1 MRCLNKFDFIVNF
14 SAASTCLRMRMEGD
28 EDVGLSSETGSD
40 NFVSTPVAAPVAAL
54 PSQDVV
60 PKDGSDADAASSD
73 TDTRLESPVERSG
86 ETEEYRDVDTAVSEG
101 VTRQASEQ
109 VIDQLS
115 GGLLA
120 NVLPDLNAA
129 KMTLSEITWVHSANV
144 E

>member
-1 MRCLNKFDFIVNF
+1 
-14 SAASTCLRMRMEGD
+14 MEGD

-40 NFVSTPVAAPVAAL
+40 NFVSTPVAAL

-73 TDTRLESPVERSG
+73 TDTHLESPVERSG
-86 ETEEYRDVDTAVSEG
+86 ETEDYCDVDTAVSEE

-129 KMTLSEITWVHSANV
+129 KMTLSEITWVHSANLA
-144 E
+144 